1 MTTMMRGGWLVMRG
15 VDRQA
20 IECGGDKVR
29 PLELDIPLFE
39 EENGISLRVIDA
51 TLWLT
56 HFFIVWGVI

>member
-1 MTTMMRGGWLVMRG
+1 MRG